1 MGWLKQQKCCL
12 RFDGGEQ
19 QPADIATSGSE
30 DYARFWREIKWI
42 TQATM
47 RDQLGH
53 GGVLN
58 KLLRMVWSFVVTA
71 GNFWV
76 AKPKR

>member
-30 DYARFWREIKWI
+30 DYARFGREIK
-42 TQATM
+42 
-47 RDQLGH
+47 
-53 GGVLN
+53 
-58 KLLRMVWSFVVTA
+58 VVKS
-71 GNFWV
+71 NEQ
-76 AKPKR
+76 PHR